1 MLFFI
6 LLSHKNVKPTNMKI
20 NTFKNL
26 RNLIALF
33 IFLINSNSINAQDTT
48 TPKPENNFWNKVQFG
63 GGLGLGIGSGYT
75 DITVAPSAIYNF
87 NELFSL
93 GTGLQGSF
101 ISQKDIFKSTVVG
114 VNVIGLFN
122 PIEQVQ
128 LSLEVEQVNV
138 STKFQSVTNTTLK
151 NNFWNTGLFI
161 GAGYRTNNVTIGAR
175 YNLLFDKDKSVY
187 SDALMP
193 FVRVYF

>member
-1 MLFFI
+1 
-6 LLSHKNVKPTNMKI
+6 MKI

-101 ISQKDIFKSTVVG
+101 ISQKDFFKSTVVG

-122 PIEQVQ
+122 PIEEIQ
-128 LSLEVEQVNV
+128 LSLEVEEVNV
-138 STKFQSVTNTTLK
+138 STKFQSVGNTTVK

>member
-6 LLSHKNVKPTNMKI
+6 LLSHKNIKPTNMKI

-33 IFLINSNSINAQDTT
+33 IFLLNSNSINAQDTT

-93 GTGLQGSF
+93 GTGLQFSY
-101 ISQKDIFKSTVVG
+101 ISQKDLYKSTVAG

-128 LSLEVEQVNV
+128 LSLEVEEVNV
-138 STKFQSVTNTTLK
+138 STKFQYVGNTTVK
-151 NNFWNTGLFI
+151 DNFWNTGLFL
-161 GAGYRTNNVTIGAR
+161 GAGYRTNNVTIGGR
-175 YNLLFDKDKSVY
+175 YNVLYNENDGVY
-187 SDALMP
+187 SNAFMP
-193 FVRVYF
+193 FIRVYF